1 MKLLFHQNISF
12 RSVNLLHPTYSEA
25 KHVKEFDLQHATD
38 KQIWNFAKENQYSI
52 VTFDSDFYDLVTL
65 YEHPPKIIWLR
76 IGNTTTQNLAKVL
89 KSHFDS
95 IKSFLSDSNYAEIA
109 CLEIS
114 E

>member
-1 MKLLFHQNISF
+1 MRILFDQNISF
-12 RSVNLLHPTYSEA
+12 RSVNFLHAIYSEA

-38 KQIWNFAKENQYSI
+38 RQIWNFAKTNQYSI

-65 YEHPPKIIWLR
+65 YGHPPKIIWLR
-76 IGNTTTQNLAKVL
+76 IGNTTTQNLVKVL
-89 KSHFDS
+89 ESHFDV
-95 IKSFLSDSNYAEIA
+95 IKSFLSDSNYADIA